1 MDDLIAGLLRY
12 SRVAHEEISLEPVDV
27 DLLLAELL
35 QELDDDLRDSGA
47 SLSVCS
53 PLGRLKADKLL
64 LRQALSNLLSNALKY
79 VAPGARPRITVRA
92 EERGASARL
101 VVEDRGIG
109 IAPGQEER
117 IFRIFERAERSGR
130 YEGSGVGLAIVG
142 KAARRMGGRAG
153 VDSEPGRGS
162 RFWIEL
168 PRA

>member
-1 MDDLIAGLLRY
+1 MDVLLAGLLRY
-12 SRVAHEEISLEPVDV
+12 SRAAQAEISLEPVDV
-27 DLLLAELL
+27 DSLLADLL
-35 QELDDDLRDSGA
+35 QELDDDLRSTGA
-47 SLSVCS
+47 ALRVQG
-53 PLGRLKADKLL
+53 PLGRLLADKLL

-79 VAPGARPRITVRA
+79 VAPDERPDITLRTENAGAW
-92 EERGASARL
+92 ARL

-109 IAPGQEER
+109 IARGEEER
-117 IFRIFERAERSGR
+117 IFRIFERAERSSR

-153 VDSEPGRGS
+153 VDSEPSRGS